1 MGRWIFLTFY
11 VNLDGRKGENSQS
24 RIFQKKSHFREKAQ
38 KFLQNK
44 VFWLL
49 PKLSSID
56 LFFYPKNII
65 LQSMIYPKIM
75 ILQKLHAWEKCC
87 SSIIGKMVST
97 KQVAVFFDH

>member
-38 KFLQNK
+38 KFLQNN

-49 PKLSSID
+49 PKL
-56 LFFYPKNII
+56 
-65 LQSMIYPKIM
+65 
-75 ILQKLHAWEKCC
+75 
-87 SSIIGKMVST
+87 
-97 KQVAVFFDH
+97 